1 MVSAIHHTLSL
12 SFAQFAFH
20 PVMELP
26 NLKFEKTFEC
36 ILEIAFY

>member
-1 MVSAIHHTLSL
+1 MLFLS
-12 SFAQFAFH
+12 FAFH